1 MTFNF
6 YPAPSRIVQFVY
18 FPALSGY
25 QKSEKAFGSLI
36 NDLVNP
42 GSIDRWE
49 RIADELAPVREDF
62 ARYQLSSFSYY
73 FMLLFQTDLTAL
85 TSEEDYLG
93 AVKALSREALLDHLA
108 RFLEKHL
115 DMVLPLPEKTD
126 QYLTEAFRIVSGS
139 TLDNSDRWKLLA
151 LLEDPEQER
160 DHYVDFMTG
169 IIPLFRKH
177 YAEVDFAV
185 RAYAERFEKEL
196 AVDDQSPLMNLM
208 NQYLVSES
216 VEDLKQSKIINFW
229 FLGIQDYHFLIIPHQ
244 ETANI
249 FLGISV
255 LEYFARL
262 QRFEERNKEDR
273 ITVFKNLSDK
283 TRYEVLKLIAEGES
297 STKVLAEKLG
307 VTSAAISYH
316 LKQLTNDR
324 LIRFDASRPRQRYC
338 INESRME
345 EAVAGLR
352 EDLRLP

>member
-1 MTFNF
+1 MKLNF
-6 YPAPSRIVQFVY
+6 FPESSRIVQFVY

-36 NDLVNP
+36 HDLVNP

-49 RIADELAPVREDF
+49 RIADELAPVRDEF
-62 ARYQLSSFSYY
+62 AKFQLSSFSYY
-73 FMLLFQTDLTAL
+73 FMLLFESDLYSI
-85 TSEEDYLG
+85 TSEEEYLN
-93 AVKALSREALLDHLA
+93 AVKRLSRKELMDHMA
-108 RFLEKHL
+108 RFLDKHL
-115 DMVLPLPEKTD
+115 DMVIPVPQRSD
-126 QYLTEAFRIVSGS
+126 QYLKEAFQIVSNS

-151 LLEDPEQER
+151 LLENPELER
-160 DHYVDFMTG
+160 DHYVDFMTRM
-169 IIPLFRKH
+169 IPLFRKH
-177 YAEVDFAV
+177 YAEVEYAGN
-185 RAYAERFEKEL
+185 AYSERFEKEL

-208 NQYLVSES
+208 NQYLVTES
-216 VEDLKQSKIINFW
+216 VEGLKQSKTINFW
-229 FLGIQDYHFLIIPHQ
+229 FLGIQDYHFLIRPQQ
-244 ETANI
+244 ETAHI

-255 LEYFARL
+255 LEYFTRL
-262 QRFEERNKEDR
+262 KHFEERNKEDR

-324 LIRFDASRPRQRYC
+324 LIRFDASKPKQRYR

-352 EDLRLP
+352 EDLQLK